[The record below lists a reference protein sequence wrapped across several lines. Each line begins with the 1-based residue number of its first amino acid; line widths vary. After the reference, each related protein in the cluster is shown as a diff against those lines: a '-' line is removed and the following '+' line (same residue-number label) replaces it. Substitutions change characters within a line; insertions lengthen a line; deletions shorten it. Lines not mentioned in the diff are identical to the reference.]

1 MSAPVAERI
10 AAVRRAGSLEG
21 GGRDF
26 GPVFAEVRDKLKTTV
41 AQAETGDVE
50 AASSTAFDAY
60 MAFEG
65 VEPTLRA
72 KDGGLAGRLEAQ
84 FAALRTRAAGGATE
98 AELEELHGTLLAQL
112 EIAERLV
119 AAPSSRGSLFVQSLG
134 LMLREGLEAI
144 LIIGAVLAFLTKTG
158 ATRRRRD
165 VHVGVG
171 AALLAS
177 LLTAVALE
185 TVFQLSGA
193 QQEALEGL
201 IMIVAAAMLFYVSY
215 WLLSKIEVARWN
227 KFVKSQVQ
235 DAVTGG
241 SALALASVAF
251 LAVYRE
257 GFETVFFYKALFL
270 SGGPGSVGPIVAG
283 LLVAAAIL
291 AVVYI
296 AIERYGVRL
305 PLKPFFAVTSIFLY
319 YMAFVFAGKGIA
331 ELQAGGYVSVTPFT
345 PEIRFP
351 ALGIYSTWET
361 LGVQF
366 LLVLAFVAATLW
378 VFVIEPK
385 RLKVTSV
392 MVPDAGEQQDS
403 GTGELA
409 ESRPA
414 SPAVAKAALDQDLQR
429 SLDRMEAD
437 LAELRAELQR
447 LRDLL
452 TQRAI
457 DRMTK

>member
-1 MSAPVAERI
+1 
-10 AAVRRAGSLEG
+10 
-21 GGRDF
+21 
-26 GPVFAEVRDKLKTTV
+26 
-41 AQAETGDVE
+41 
-50 AASSTAFDAY
+50 
-60 MAFEG
+60 
-65 VEPTLRA
+65 
-72 KDGGLAGRLEAQ
+72 
-84 FAALRTRAAGGATE
+84 
-98 AELEELHGTLLAQL
+98 
-112 EIAERLV
+112 
-119 AAPSSRGSLFVQSLG
+119 
-134 LMLREGLEAI
+134 MLREGLEAI

-201 IMIVAAAMLFYVSY
+201 TMIVAAAMLFYVSY

-361 LGVQF
+361 LGVQS
-366 LLVLAFVAATLW
+366 LLVVAFLGATLW
-378 VFVIEPK
+378 AFVIEPR

-392 MVPDAGEQQDS
+392 MVPDAEAQGRS
-403 GTGELA
+403 GA
-409 ESRPA
+409 EKASAPTPA
-414 SPAVAKAALDQDLQR
+414 TKAMLDQDLAR

-437 LAELRAELQR
+437 
-447 LRDLL
+447 
-452 TQRAI
+452 
-457 DRMTK
+457 